1 MNNAKE
7 KELPIP
13 EEKLLQPST
22 FWGKYSKCRKQ
33 VALLLLLVF
42 VIGGTFVATSSRV
55 QIVVPPQQPKILHQT
70 TSSPSPVL
78 MPTTDLTI
86 TADWKTYTNKKYGYT
101 LKYPTNLFSD
111 CSLNNELF
119 ALRDGA
125 EPCSADDFRVGFAV
139 AVNKR
144 TQGSEMI
151 VEDYEKSVDETCY
164 SITTQEMVISELP
177 AIKYYNTIHDA
188 DSPQCSRYTL
198 VYVQNKIH
206 IVVNK
211 ENYTYLLW
219 FNSNHND
226 ETENQILSTFK
237 FTN

>member
-13 EEKLLQPST
+13 KEKLLQPST

-101 LKYPTNLFSD
+101 LKYPTNL
-111 CSLNNELF
+111 L
-119 ALRDGA
+119 
-125 EPCSADDFRVGFAV
+125 VIV
-139 AVNKR
+139 A
-144 TQGSEMI
+144 
-151 VEDYEKSVDETCY
+151 
-164 SITTQEMVISELP
+164 
-177 AIKYYNTIHDA
+177 
-188 DSPQCSRYTL
+188 
-198 VYVQNKIH
+198 
-206 IVVNK
+206 
-211 ENYTYLLW
+211 
-219 FNSNHND
+219 
-226 ETENQILSTFK
+226 
-237 FTN
+237 

>member
-1 MNNAKE
+1 
-7 KELPIP
+7 
-13 EEKLLQPST
+13 
-22 FWGKYSKCRKQ
+22 
-33 VALLLLLVF
+33 
-42 VIGGTFVATSSRV
+42 
-55 QIVVPPQQPKILHQT
+55 
-70 TSSPSPVL
+70 
-78 MPTTDLTI
+78 
-86 TADWKTYTNKKYGYT
+86 
-101 LKYPTNLFSD
+101 
-111 CSLNNELF
+111 
-119 ALRDGA
+119 
-125 EPCSADDFRVGFAV
+125 VGCAV

-164 SITTQEMVISELP
+164 SITTQEMVISGLP